1 VVGKLLKDI
10 LEIFANLAAI
20 ITAVVATWAYGRF
33 WLGQRNRQKKLEI
46 YLREQKLYGPDE
58 GRRSVIHLMAYLSMT
73 ESEVQQAAFQSNVIV
88 TAPDIDFQRQDVGL
102 LFEYNG
108 SYLPQPEKF

>member
-1 VVGKLLKDI
+1 
-10 LEIFANLAAI
+10 
-20 ITAVVATWAYGRF
+20 
-33 WLGQRNRQKKLEI
+33 
-46 YLREQKLYGPDE
+46 
-58 GRRSVIHLMAYLSMT
+58 MAYLSMT